1 MNNKKLHIVICKGL
15 PASGKSTWCEKQ
27 LYLNSNYKRVNKDLL
42 RRMFDN
48 SFFSKQNEKMVVLA
62 QKTIIF
68 ALLQEGYNILV
79 DDTNLN
85 PKNISIIK
93 DMAKT
98 IESLNGCSIEVKI
111 KDFTDVPVKECVERD
126 KLRGKE
132 SVGEKVIY

>member
-1 MNNKKLHIVICKGL
+1 MRKWSFL
-15 PASGKSTWCEKQ
+15 PK
-27 LYLNSNYKRVNKDLL
+27 
-42 RRMFDN
+42 
-48 SFFSKQNEKMVVLA
+48 
-62 QKTIIF
+62 KTIIF